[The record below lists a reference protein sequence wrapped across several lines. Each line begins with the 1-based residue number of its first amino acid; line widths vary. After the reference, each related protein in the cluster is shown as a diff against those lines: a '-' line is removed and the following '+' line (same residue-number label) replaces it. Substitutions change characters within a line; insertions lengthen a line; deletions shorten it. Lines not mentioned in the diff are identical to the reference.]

1 MRNREKKAVKNTI
14 ILTTAV
20 VLGLSAVSGSR
31 AESMDPK
38 LHAMLPPDIQA
49 SGEVRVGTEPT
60 APPYVFYGEDNK
72 TLVGLEVELAHAL
85 GERLG
90 VKFTFLP
97 TQFASIVPGIEA
109 GRFDLGLSAMGDFVP
124 REKVVD
130 EVDYS
135 YEATGIIVAEG
146 NPHHIMKLSDA
157 CGLRAAGVQGSIPLQ
172 LLDKQKGL
180 CPADKPLEVLQF
192 PSNDQLTVALH
203 SGRVDL
209 SMDTYGVAAYTLA
222 HQPGT
227 LPHKLELVKG
237 ARYAIGY
244 QAIVVSKKS
253 PQLRDA
259 IKAALESMMSDG
271 SYKALFAK
279 WELADNALP
288 KITVNDAA
296 RYADYM
302 KLD

>member
-1 MRNREKKAVKNTI
+1 
-14 ILTTAV
+14 
-20 VLGLSAVSGSR
+20 
-31 AESMDPK
+31 MDPK
-38 LHAMLPPDIQA
+38 LHAMLPSDIQA

-72 TLVGLEVELAHAL
+72 TLVGLEVDLAQAL

-97 TQFASIVPGIEA
+97 TQFASIVPGIQA
-109 GRFDLGLSAMGDFVP
+109 GRFDVGLSAMGDFVP

-130 EVDYS
+130 EIDYS
-135 YEATGIIVAEG
+135 YEATGIIVPAG
-146 NPHHIMKLSDA
+146 NPHHITKLSDA

-180 CPADKPLEVLQF
+180 CPADKPMEVLQF

-203 SGRVDL
+203 SGRADL

-222 HQPGT
+222 HQPASES
-227 LPHKLELVKG
+227 HKLELVKG
-237 ARYAIGY
+237 ARYAVGY
-244 QAIVVSKKS
+244 QAIVVSKQAT
-253 PQLRDA
+253 QLRDA
-259 IKAALESMMSDG
+259 IKAALESMMADS
-271 SYKALFAK
+271 SYQKLFAK
-279 WELADNALP
+279 WDLASNALP
-288 KITVNDAA
+288 QITINDAA

>member
-1 MRNREKKAVKNTI
+1 MMNGTTFIGASFAAMAA
-14 ILTTAV
+14 LTLV
-20 VLGLSAVSGSR
+20 SADSR
-31 AESMDPK
+31 AASMDPK
-38 LHAMLPPDIQA
+38 LHAMLPADIQK

-72 TLVGLEVELAHAL
+72 TLVGMEVELAKEL

-90 VKFTFLP
+90 VNFTFMP
-97 TQFASIVPGIEA
+97 TQFASIVPGIQA
-109 GRFDLGLSAMGDFVP
+109 GRFDVGMSAMGDFVP

-130 EVDYS
+130 EVDYT
-135 YEATGIIVAEG
+135 YEATGILVTEG
-146 NPHHIMKLSDA
+146 NPHGVTKLGDA

-180 CPADKPLEVLQF
+180 CSADKPLEVLQF
-192 PSNDQLTVALH
+192 PSNDQLTVALN
-203 SGRVDL
+203 SGRADV
-209 SMDTYGVAAYTLA
+209 SMDTYGVAAYTLK
-222 HQPGT
+222 HQPPS

-237 ARYAIGY
+237 ARYAVGY
-244 QAIVVSKKS
+244 QAIVVSKNA

-259 IKAALESMMSDG
+259 IKAALEAMMVDG
-271 SYKALFAK
+271 SYKALFVK
-279 WELADNALP
+279 WDLSDNALSA
-288 KITVNDAA
+288 ITINDAA

>member
-1 MRNREKKAVKNTI
+1 MNTRLLAAAAI
-14 ILTTAV
+14 A
-20 VLGLSAVSGSR
+20 VLGISAAAPAGR
-31 AESMDPK
+31 AAGADAK
-38 LHAMLPPDIQA
+38 LHAMLPPGIQ
-49 SGEVRVGTEPT
+49 STGEVRVGTEPT
-60 APPYVFYGEDNK
+60 APPYVFYGEDNR
-72 TLVGLEVELAHAL
+72 TLVGLEVDLAQAL

-90 VKFTFLP
+90 VKFRFLP

-109 GRFDLGLSAMGDFVP
+109 NRFDVGLSAMGDFVD

-135 YEATGIIVAEG
+135 YEATGIIVQEG
-146 NPHHIMKLSDA
+146 NPRHVEKLRDA
-157 CGLRAAGVQGSIPLQ
+157 CGLRAAAVQGSIPLQ

-192 PSNDQLTVALH
+192 PSNDQLTVALR
-203 SGRVDL
+203 SGRADV

-222 HQPGT
+222 HQPDTAGR
-227 LPHKLELVKG
+227 KLELVKG
-237 ARYAIGY
+237 ARYAVGY
-244 QAIVVSKKS
+244 QAIVVSKKA

-259 IKAALESMMSDG
+259 IKAALESMMADG
-271 SYKALFAK
+271 SYGKIFVK
-279 WELADNALP
+279 WDLAANALS
-288 KITVNDAA
+288 KITVNDAG

>member
-1 MRNREKKAVKNTI
+1 M
-14 ILTTAV
+14 TAKFLAATV
-20 VLGLSAVSGSR
+20 AAILGLSAGATAGR
-31 AESMDPK
+31 AASMDPK

-72 TLVGLEVELAHAL
+72 TFVGLETELAQAL

-90 VKFTFLP
+90 VKFTFMP
-97 TQFASIVPGIEA
+97 TQFASIVPGIQA
-109 GRFDLGLSAMGDFVP
+109 NRFDVGLSAMGDFVP

-130 EVDYS
+130 EIDYS
-135 YEATGIIVAEG
+135 YEATGIIVPEG
-146 NPHHIMKLSDA
+146 NPHHIAKLSDA

-172 LLDKQKGL
+172 LLDKQKEL

-192 PSNDQLTVALH
+192 PSNDQLTVALN
-203 SGRVDL
+203 SGRVDV

-227 LPHKLELVKG
+227 GGHKLELVKG
-237 ARYAIGY
+237 ARYAVGY
-244 QAIVVSKKS
+244 QAIVVSKQAT
-253 PQLRDA
+253 QLRDA
-259 IKAALESMMSDG
+259 IKATLEGMMADG
-271 SYKALFAK
+271 SYQAIFAK
-279 WELADNALP
+279 WDLAANALP